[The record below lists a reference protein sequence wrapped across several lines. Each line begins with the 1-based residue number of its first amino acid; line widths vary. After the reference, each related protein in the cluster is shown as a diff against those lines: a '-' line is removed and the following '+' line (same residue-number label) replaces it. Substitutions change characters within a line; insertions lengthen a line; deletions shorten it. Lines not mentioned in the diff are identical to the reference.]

1 MRRAILYI
9 LITGA
14 FAGGLYFQQRNID
27 NKFCAI
33 TTQNR
38 EARVSALK
46 DRAEQ
51 ARIVGKNSQ
60 VEEIKTFHENLYKK
74 YTFRLKH
81 DPDLQEPINCEVHT
95 K

>member
-1 MRRAILYI
+1 MRRTLSYI
-9 LITGA
+9 GITLGVCL
-14 FAGGLYFQQRNID
+14 GLFFQQRNID
-27 NKFCAI
+27 NKFCEI
-33 TTQNR
+33 TKQTR
-38 EARVSALK
+38 EARVVALK

-60 VEEIKTFHENLYKK
+60 VEEIKTFHEELYRK
-74 YTFRLKH
+74 YMFRLKY